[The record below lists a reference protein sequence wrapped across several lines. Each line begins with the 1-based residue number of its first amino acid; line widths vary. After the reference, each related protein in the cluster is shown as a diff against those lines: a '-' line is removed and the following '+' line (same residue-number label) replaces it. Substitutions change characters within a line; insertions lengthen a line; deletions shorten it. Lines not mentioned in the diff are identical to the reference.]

1 MTTERA
7 NTMNALTN
15 IAVIIA
21 IVGGAWTLSGSMARL
36 QAGVDGNAAAILKL
50 QEAVAENGKAIA
62 DNRAAIADNRAAIG
76 RLSGQLEEHIRRNG
90 VPAAS

>member
-62 DNRAAIADNRAAIG
+62 DNRAAIE
-76 RLSGQLEEHIRRNG
+76 RLSGQFDEHIRRNG